1 MALESKVNDVPN
13 MYLNFEIKLASSNF
27 SWCNDLFY
35 WIVGW
40 VNAQKWSIEINTLS
54 KVKNIVSWLLGGSSP
69 TELTSINTVKQEQEQ
84 TAKTQP
90 VPTFGWKFKG
100 ANHKPE
106 LGKWFTTQDGSNRR
120 LRLNPFYTNSLPLEA
135 SQKMTIRCSPGFMS
149 NSCWAAPLSLP
160 SSQPRILRQ
169 VIQNRWQL
177 HVGRLETFCLNFI
190 CVLMN
195 LISVFFWHSQFDLF
209 ELWFQTAPG
218 WAYLGSPQNEHQNP
232 NRT

>member
-1 MALESKVNDVPN
+1 MFQTCILTLKSNCI
-13 MYLNFEIKLASSNF
+13 IKLFVMQLFILLNCWLGQCTEMVHLNQHIIQGQKHCFMAS
-27 SWCNDLFY
+27 W
-35 WIVGW
+35 
-40 VNAQKWSIEINTLS
+40 
-54 KVKNIVSWLLGGSSP
+54 GSSP
-69 TELTSINTVKQEQEQ
+69 TELTSINTVKQEQDQ

-106 LGKWFTTQDGSNRR
+106 LGKWFTTQDGSNGR

-149 NSCWAAPLSLP
+149 NSCWAAPLYLP

-209 ELWFQTAPG
+209 ELWF
-218 WAYLGSPQNEHQNP
+218 
-232 NRT
+232 